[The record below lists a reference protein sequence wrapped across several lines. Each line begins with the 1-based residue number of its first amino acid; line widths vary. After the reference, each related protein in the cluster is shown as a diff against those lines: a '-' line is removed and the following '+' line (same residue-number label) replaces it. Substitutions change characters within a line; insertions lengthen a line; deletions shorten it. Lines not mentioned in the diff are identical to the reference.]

1 MTDNEIIT
9 TLAFCSKSICNNKCP
24 LFEETTGTI
33 DCLTKL
39 SINSFNLINR
49 QKAEIKDLK
58 KKCEECDEEV
68 AKWYYEYH
76 VLKEQLKT
84 EKMYHRE
91 TEKLA
96 DKYFCECK
104 RLQDLLDAAIA
115 GQETLQK
122 RLAEKGG
129 NENECK
135 ALVKSDQSEK
145 Y

>member
-1 MTDNEIIT
+1 MTDNEIIKALECCKT
-9 TLAFCSKSICNNKCP
+9 GDCVHCPHWKNEYISGDCSGLISRA
-24 LFEETTGTI
+24 I
-33 DCLTKL
+33 D
-39 SINSFNLINR
+39 IINR

-58 KKCEECDEEV
+58 KKCEECGEEV
-68 AKWYYEYH
+68 AKWYHEYH

-84 EKMYHRE
+84 ENMYHRE

-104 RLQDLLDAAIA
+104 RLQELLDAAIA